1 MSFFNVVFVSL
12 FEIIGDFQLKFFAR
26 GGKLAN
32 LFGGLAGYSGVIY
45 FLVAALKQGNVLFT
59 NAMWDGMS
67 GLLESLAAYIFLG
80 ERLNHWSQYVGL
92 AMITMG
98 LMVLKKGGV
107 AY

>member
-1 MSFFNVVFVSL
+1 
-12 FEIIGDFQLKFFAR
+12 
-26 GGKLAN
+26 
-32 LFGGLAGYSGVIY
+32 
-45 FLVAALKQGNVLFT
+45 
-59 NAMWDGMS
+59 MWDGVS

-92 AMITMG
+92 AMITLG